1 MANPNNLEKA
11 HKIKEESR
19 ALNIAVVYLHLKDEP
34 HLAVDLAR
42 RMNLTPHII
51 TEYCKHL
58 EAEGYV
64 WSKFIS
70 QGKGRSKLYH
80 TTDKDNFPWP
90 KDCKDLTNLK
100 RAYFDANYLGIHKEL
115 RDAIYEGRISP
126 DIIRTHKELET
137 DHWDIPK
144 KDGAKYRGNFQSS
157 LSGEYSV

>member
-1 MANPNNLEKA
+1 MANPSNLEKA

-19 ALNIAVVYLHLKDEP
+19 ALNIAVMYLHLKDEP
-34 HLAVDLAR
+34 AIAVELAR
-42 RMNLTPHII
+42 KMNLTPHII

-64 WSKFIS
+64 WSKFVS
-70 QGKGRSKLYH
+70 EGRARSKLYH
-80 TTDKDNFPWP
+80 TTEKDNFPWP
-90 KDCKDLTNLK
+90 KQCKDLTNLK
-100 RAYFDANYLGIHKEL
+100 RAYFDANYPGIHKEL

-144 KDGAKYRGNFQSS
+144 KDGSKYRGNFQSS